1 MLYLISYASVYLIE
15 AFIALSYYEYI
26 FERRR
31 SFSVLLSSI
40 LIGYA
45 ACYGFFFLN
54 SIIVNSISVFSV
66 NLIILLLNYNC
77 NIRTGIL
84 QAAFLSFIMTITEV
98 IVLIFLGI
106 FDANFNLFKLSTG
119 GIFSVC
125 ILSKLLYLIVA
136 MFSARFFKPHKDIT
150 EEPKMM
156 ILFCSLPLFSL
167 IISVFICFL
176 GLNAEL
182 NKYAEIMII
191 ITFMALLTVN
201 LLFFMIYNYL
211 QKENKAFMDLQLSMQ
226 KDEASTEYYKA
237 LAEQSE
243 NQKILI
249 HDIQK
254 HLNTISGLASNDE
267 VKAYIADISKLT
279 EIQHQIKFCENPILN
294 LILQQYSQKCRKS
307 GINFNSDIR
316 SDVIDFMDSA
326 SITAL
331 FENLLSNAYETA
343 VKAWD
348 KHIDISATFS
358 HNGGSVI
365 IAVENSCDLA
375 PEADVQG
382 NLKTTKFNKTLHGYG
397 LKSVDRVIKKYNGIS
412 SYRYD
417 EGEKVF
423 HYTIRLPYNSA
434 GKIRK

>member
-1 MLYLISYASVYLIE
+1 MLDLILYASIYLIE
-15 AFIALSYYEYI
+15 AFIALSYFGYL
-26 FERRR
+26 FERKR
-31 SFSVLLSSI
+31 SFSVLLCSTF
-40 LIGYA
+40 IGYA
-45 ACYGFFFLN
+45 ACYGLFFWD
-54 SIIVNSISVFSV
+54 SIIVNSISMFCT

-84 QAAFLSFIMTITEV
+84 QTAFFIFIGNITEV
-98 IVLIFLGI
+98 VVIMFLGI
-106 FDANFNLFKLSTG
+106 FNSNFSIFELSTNLFIS
-119 GIFSVC
+119 IC
-125 ILSKLLYLIVA
+125 ILSKLLYLIAA
-136 MFSARFFKPHKDIT
+136 MFCARFFKPHKDVY

-167 IISVFICFL
+167 IISVFITYL
-176 GLNAEL
+176 GINAEL
-182 NKYAEIMII
+182 NKSAEIMII
-191 ITFMALLTVN
+191 ITFIALLTVN

-226 KDEASTEYYKA
+226 KDEASAEYYKA

-254 HLNTISGLASNDE
+254 HLNAISGLANNDE

-279 EIQHQIKFCENPILN
+279 EIQYQIKFCDNPILN
-294 LILQQYSQKCRKS
+294 LILQQYSQKCRKA
-307 GINFNSDIR
+307 GINFNCDIR

-375 PEADVQG
+375 PEADAQG

-417 EGEKVF
+417 EDEKVF
-423 HYTIRLPYNSA
+423 HYTIRLPYNST